1 MNFVFQ
7 METETI
13 LINKNNYVW
22 FHLQSL
28 AHILCFGRCNQ
39 QVMMKKITVIGA
51 GNVGS
56 SAAQRL
62 AEKQLA
68 EQVVLLDI
76 VEGLPQG
83 KALDIRQSSHIEGFD
98 TEVTGTNDNKDT
110 ASSDIVIIEMKI
122 GETGLNAL
130 RNSADSVIHT
140 INKLSN
146 I

>member
-1 MNFVFQ
+1 
-7 METETI
+7 
-13 LINKNNYVW
+13 
-22 FHLQSL
+22 
-28 AHILCFGRCNQ
+28 
-39 QVMMKKITVIGA
+39 MKKITVIGA

-110 ASSDIVIIEMKI
+110 ASSDIVIIEMKM